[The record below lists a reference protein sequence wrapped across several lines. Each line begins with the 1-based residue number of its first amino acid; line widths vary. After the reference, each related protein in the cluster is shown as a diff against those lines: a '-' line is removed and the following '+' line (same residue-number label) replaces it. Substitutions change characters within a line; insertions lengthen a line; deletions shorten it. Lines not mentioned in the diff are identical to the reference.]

1 MHGYWDN
8 PDQMCKNFKYLKTF
22 KGSKTDIFENFQ
34 IQSTTLFSGVFSSLW
49 LRMKAKD
56 FSFRLLPIFWHSYQK
71 CGHSDLL
78 KRPITIQYH
87 LFEMKYLSLPLV
99 AKIQKMVWVV
109 VFVTK
114 GTHTWNSVGSLVF
127 CLYMVAVI

>member
-1 MHGYWDN
+1 M
-8 PDQMCKNFKYLKTF
+8 PKTIEIGRIVSESISQF
-22 KGSKTDIFENFQ
+22 NNSI
-34 IQSTTLFSGVFSSLW
+34 
-49 LRMKAKD
+49 
-56 FSFRLLPIFWHSYQK
+56 
-71 CGHSDLL
+71 
-78 KRPITIQYH
+78 IQYH

-114 GTHTWNSVGSLVF
+114 GTYTWNSVGSLVF